1 MRYRMKMLREMRRCN
16 SAFMTG
22 LFSLLVF
29 ITGCKEDTPHYVIGM
44 SQCSD
49 DSWRHKMNDEILR
62 EAMFYDGV
70 SVEIRSAHDDNK
82 KQIEDIRHF
91 IDKKVDLLIVAPN
104 EAAPITP
111 VVEEAF
117 DKGIPVIMVD
127 RKILSDKY
135 TAFMGADNYEI
146 GREVGN
152 YLAAKLGG
160 KGNIVELTGL
170 SGSTPAMERHQG
182 FMSAISHYPDIH
194 LLAKADAA
202 WEREPGRSIMD
213 SLLKIYPKIDA
224 VYSHNDRIA
233 PGAFE
238 AAQKQGRE
246 KGIVFVGIDALPG
259 KGNGVELVLDHVLD
273 ATFIYPTNGDKVLE
287 MAMNILEKKP
297 FPRETTL
304 ETAIVDPIN
313 APVMKLQTAHIADLD
328 EKIETLNGRISG
340 YLSRYANQQV
350 VLYGSLFVLLLVAG
364 LLLVVYKALR
374 TKNRLNSEL
383 SRQKAQLEEQ
393 RDTLSEQRDQL
404 VQLSHQLEEATH
416 AKLVFFTNISHDFRT
431 PLTLVADPV
440 EQLLAD
446 KTLSG
451 DQHRLLLLVQRNVNI
466 LLRLVNQI
474 LDFRKYENGKMEY
487 TPVPVDLLQCLES
500 WNESFQAA
508 ARKKHIRFSFDH
520 MPDTNY
526 RTQADVE
533 KLERIYFNLL
543 SNAFKFTPE
552 NGKVTVRLFAL
563 EKEGQPFF
571 RFTVANT
578 GSLISAEHIRS
589 IFDRFYKIDMHHAGS
604 GIGLALVKAFVEMH
618 GGTIQVESD
627 EKQGTMFTVDLPF
640 CCCTT
645 SSETSSMNTSGHESL
660 VELSEGEE
668 EEERNYDSSRMSVLV
683 IDDNADI
690 RSYIHGLL
698 STEYSVI
705 EAANGSEGI
714 RKAMKYVPD
723 LIISDVMMPGIDG
736 IECCRRLKSEL
747 QTCHIPV
754 ILLTACSLDEQRIQ
768 GYDGGA
774 DSYISKPFSSQ
785 LLLARIHNLIDS
797 HQRLKQFFEDRQ
809 TLAKEDICDLDKDF
823 VEKFKALIEEK
834 MGDSELNVEDL
845 GREMGLSRVQLYRKI
860 KSLTNY
866 APNELLRMSRLKRA
880 ASLLASSG
888 MTVAEI
894 AYEVGFTS
902 PSYFTK
908 CYKEQ
913 FGESPTEFLK
923 RKGT

>member
-1 MRYRMKMLREMRRCN
+1 
-16 SAFMTG
+16 
-22 LFSLLVF
+22 
-29 ITGCKEDTPHYVIGM
+29 M

-82 KQIEDIRHF
+82 RQIEDIRYF

-202 WEREPGRSIMD
+202 WEREPGRIIMD
-213 SLLKIYPKIDA
+213 SLLKLYPKIDA

-487 TPVPVDLLQCLES
+487 TPVPVDLLQCLEN

-627 EKQGTMFTVDLPF
+627 EKQGTMFTVDLPS
-640 CCCTT
+640 CCCT
-645 SSETSSMNTSGHESL
+645 SSPDTSSMDMSSMGTSGHESP
-660 VELSEGEE
+660 VELLEGEE

-698 STEYSVI
+698 SAEYSVI

-797 HQRLKQFFEDRQ
+797 HQRLKQFFGDRQ